1 LVLQGS
7 GLKSKRFTLF
17 GQMYDRYALEPP
29 PAELTLPPEVSTQLQ
44 GVIDLADLYP
54 LERLVAT
61 SDLTAAAGTFVA
73 ALTVPT
79 DQRWHLKVID
89 TETVDA
95 NTRIAMRDPAGDL
108 VTLTVGAVVFS
119 LLQEI
124 SHLRLDADWTLGWFT
139 TGQAGDGDREFRLAI
154 ARERLN

>member
-1 LVLQGS
+1 VT
-7 GLKSKRFTLF
+7 LKSRRFTLF
-17 GQMYDRYALEPP
+17 DQLYGRYQMEPDPAVESAP
-29 PAELTLPPEVSTQLQ
+29 PGISPVLSP
-44 GVIDLADLYP
+44 VIEIADLYP

-61 SDLTAAAGTFVA
+61 SDLTASAGTFVA

-108 VTLTVGAVVFS
+108 VILTVGAVVFA